1 MLEDMGREQMRAA
14 DADRQRVADRL
25 HEALGEGRLDLH
37 EYDERL
43 RDAYAAK
50 TYADLDRLLADLP
63 DAGPVAAP
71 VLVPPPAP
79 VPAPTARPGSGV
91 TSSWLAH
98 VWRPWAKGVAFFN
111 LLWLAGVFLANGGDY
126 YWPGWILGP
135 WTFFVVL
142 RTLAGLAGG
151 EPRKLAQAE
160 ELRRRRRQHK
170 RERKA
175 LQARAV
181 ASGQLPPDATKRQR
195 KAFIAEAVAR
205 GELPPKPRLPEAGK
219 TVN

>member
-14 DADRQRVADRL
+14 DADRQRVADQL

-63 DAGPVAAP
+63 NAAPVAAP
-71 VLVPPPAP
+71 VPAP
-79 VPAPTARPGSGV
+79 VPEPAPLTRREGGA
-91 TSSWLAH
+91 TSSWLAQI
-98 VWRPWAKGVAFFN
+98 WRPWAKGVAFFN
-111 LLWLAGVFLANGGDY
+111 LLWLAGVILANDGDY
-126 YWPGWILGP
+126 YWPGWIIGP

-142 RTLAGLAGG
+142 RTLAGLANG
-151 EPRKLAQAE
+151 EPRKHARAE
-160 ELRRRRRQHK
+160 ELRHLRREHK

-175 LQARAV
+175 LEARAV
-181 ASGQLPPDATKRQR
+181 ASGQLPRDATKQQR

-205 GELPPKPRLPEAGK
+205 GDLPPKPRLPETGK